1 MKSNETNQT
10 QRSEE
15 INWTERE
22 LSLAEQLDIEPE
34 AVRLIDSLRE
44 RVDENAKTEI
54 TKRLREITG
63 SESDIGEVEHEQLLA
78 KRFNVPIDKVRKLG
92 GLASVLLER
101 MLKEQADEQE
111 VKAETTSEN
120 AMMKIQSTTEIML
133 CEVKSE
139 NVHRVIEDDQRLNR
153 DEVIAG
159 FVARWQ
165 RIVTTFKDN
174 KHKLA
179 LKVHGQTM
187 DTTEDILGEFFDY
200 AQRSWM
206 NLPEYLPLKDVYDM
220 AIMFKRPMS

>member
-78 KRFNVPIDKVRKLG
+78 KRFNVPIEKVRKLG

-101 MLKEQADEQE
+101 MLKEAEQDDKAEPANETQEEQE
-111 VKAETTSEN
+111 AAENTTGVPGLDKMIADSLLEDAIALYVGIEIEKSN
-120 AMMKIQSTTEIML
+120 TKLGEKIQS
-133 CEVKSE
+133 
-139 NVHRVIEDDQRLNR
+139 
-153 DEVIAG
+153 
-159 FVARWQ
+159 FVR
-165 RIVTTFKDN
+165 N
-174 KHKLA
+174 L
-179 LKVHGQTM
+179 
-187 DTTEDILGEFFDY
+187 
-200 AQRSWM
+200 
-206 NLPEYLPLKDVYDM
+206 LPELFEQLKPQNIKASKSADM
-220 AIMFKRPMS
+220 ELDIMPAVNWLRFLDGFKAALIQFSEV

>member
-1 MKSNETNQT
+1 MEKVEQTNQT
-10 QRSEE
+10 QRNEE

-22 LSLAEQLDIEPE
+22 LSLAEQLNIEPE

-63 SESDIGEVEHEQLLA
+63 AESDIGE
-78 KRFNVPIDKVRKLG
+78 
-92 GLASVLLER
+92 
-101 MLKEQADEQE
+101 DEQE

-206 NLPEYLPLKDVYDM
+206 NLPESLPLKDVYDM
-220 AIMFKRPMS
+220 AIMFKQTMS

>member
-1 MKSNETNQT
+1 MEKVEQTNQT
-10 QRSEE
+10 QRNEE

-22 LSLAEQLDIEPE
+22 LSLAEQLNIEPE

-63 SESDIGEVEHEQLLA
+63 VESDIGE
-78 KRFNVPIDKVRKLG
+78 
-92 GLASVLLER
+92 
-101 MLKEQADEQE
+101 DEQE

-206 NLPEYLPLKDVYDM
+206 NLPESLPLKDVYDM
-220 AIMFKRPMS
+220 AIMFKQAMS

>member
-1 MKSNETNQT
+1 MEKVEQTNQT
-10 QRSEE
+10 QRNEE

-22 LSLAEQLDIEPE
+22 LSLAEQLNIEPE

-63 SESDIGEVEHEQLLA
+63 AESDIGE
-78 KRFNVPIDKVRKLG
+78 
-92 GLASVLLER
+92 
-101 MLKEQADEQE
+101 DEQE

-206 NLPEYLPLKDVYDM
+206 NLPESLPLKDVYDM
-220 AIMFKRPMS
+220 AIMFKQAMS